1 MLSSRC
7 GGHFEIKVFPREK
20 VMDVKNICAAGTF
33 VQGSRFSGGPML
45 QANSSNASLPSSL
58 LPSSCKHRQTLSN
71 SLSSTTTQRNS
82 NMAPADSARIAEAK
96 KLAKTDPKK
105 AEAQYKD
112 IISKPP
118 SVTSD
123 AAVREY
129 ETALVSLGELYRD
142 EK

>member
-1 MLSSRC
+1 
-7 GGHFEIKVFPREK
+7 
-20 VMDVKNICAAGTF
+20 
-33 VQGSRFSGGPML
+33 
-45 QANSSNASLPSSL
+45 
-58 LPSSCKHRQTLSN
+58 
-71 SLSSTTTQRNS
+71 
-82 NMAPADSARIAEAK
+82 MAPTDSARIAEAK

-118 SVTSD
+118 SVTSE

-142 EK
+142 QK